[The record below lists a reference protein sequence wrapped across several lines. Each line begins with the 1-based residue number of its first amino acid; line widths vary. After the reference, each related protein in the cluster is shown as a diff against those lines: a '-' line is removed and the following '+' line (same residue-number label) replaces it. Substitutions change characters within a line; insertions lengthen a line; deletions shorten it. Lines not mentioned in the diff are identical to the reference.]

1 MPDATASRMV
11 ERAASGPCSG
21 LAGLW
26 RRRSELVALVA
37 AILASLC
44 LGSCGSSQGQPRGS
58 QGTVVATAV
67 AHAVRPGL
75 TPRPTFTSR
84 PTRTATPNPSDTPTP
99 MPIPSDTHTPTPS
112 ETPAPTETL
121 RPPTFTPT
129 ETLRPTDTPAP
140 TPTSTPVASPTPVPT
155 EEPTTAPAPS
165 AGEVRISHIHCDGE
179 KGSSEPDEYCE
190 IVNQGGAPVNLK
202 GWRLNAGDPG
212 QDFIFPD
219 FTLAPGQTC
228 RVYTNEHHP
237 EWGGLSFGYGRA
249 IWANK
254 GDCGYLYDASGREVS
269 RECYGK

>member
-26 RRRSELVALVA
+26 RRRSGLLALVA

-67 AHAVRPGL
+67 VRAVRPGL

-99 MPIPSDTHTPTPS
+99 TSTHTPTPS

-121 RPPTFTPT
+121 RPPTATPT

-140 TPTSTPVASPTPVPT
+140 TPTSTSLPSPTPAPT
-155 EEPTTAPAPS
+155 EEPTAPAPS
-165 AGEVRISHIHCDGE
+165 AGEVRISHIHFDGE
-179 KGSSEPDEYCE
+179 KGRSEPDEYCE
-190 IVNQGGAPVNLK
+190 IVNQGAAPVNLK

-212 QDFIFPD
+212 QDFFFPD
-219 FTLAPGQTC
+219 FTLGPGQTC

-237 EWGGLSFGYGRA
+237 EWGGLSFGRGRA
-249 IWANK
+249 IWNNK
-254 GDCGYLYDASGREVS
+254 GDCGFLFDASANEVS
-269 RECYGK
+269 RYCYGERKG

>member
-1 MPDATASRMV
+1 MPDTTASRMV
-11 ERAASGPCSG
+11 ERAASGHCSG

-44 LGSCGSSQGQPRGS
+44 LGSCGSLQGQPRGS

-75 TPRPTFTSR
+75 TPKPTFTPRPSRTPTTIPSDTPR
-84 PTRTATPNPSDTPTP
+84 PTRTPT
-99 MPIPSDTHTPTPS
+99 STPS
-112 ETPAPTETL
+112 ETPAPTETV
-121 RPPTFTPT
+121 RPPTPTPT
-129 ETLRPTDTPAP
+129 ETLWPTDTPAP
-140 TPTSTPVASPTPVPT
+140 TPTSTSLPSPTPAPT
-155 EEPTTAPAPS
+155 EEPTVPTPS

-190 IVNQGGAPVNLK
+190 IANQGAAPANLK

-212 QDFIFPD
+212 QDFSFPD
-219 FTLAPGQTC
+219 FTLGPGETC

-237 EWGGLSFGYGRA
+237 EWGGLSFGSGRA

-254 GDCGYLYDASGREVS
+254 GDCGYLYDAGGREVA
-269 RECYGK
+269 RYCY